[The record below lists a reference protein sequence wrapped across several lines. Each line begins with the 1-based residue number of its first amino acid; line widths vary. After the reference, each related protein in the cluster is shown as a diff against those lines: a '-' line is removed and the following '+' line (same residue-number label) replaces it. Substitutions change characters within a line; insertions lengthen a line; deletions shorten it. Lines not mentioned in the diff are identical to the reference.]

1 VGGGEQGGGGPVV
14 LVSNRGPIQFGV
26 DSEGRRVRRRGA
38 GGLVTAL
45 AGVTGRLVDEESVWV
60 CSAMSDEDAAVAR
73 ECGGRA
79 LEVEEGERRRL
90 IRLVE
95 IDPEAYRKFY
105 AVIANPILWF
115 IQHGL
120 WDLSHAPNITAN
132 EKDAFV
138 TGYEEVNRRFAE
150 VVAEEVA
157 GHGGRATVMS
167 HDYHFYLLAPGVR
180 ERCPEAF
187 LHHFVHIPWPQPDSW
202 RALPAPMRDELL
214 EGLLANDVVAFHT
227 ERYARNFLLSCQELL
242 DLPVRLQDLSVEFR
256 GRRVAARWYPI
267 SIDVAELEEAIE
279 SPEVLEL
286 EQRLE
291 NSRREFMILRVDRA
305 DLSKNILRGFLA
317 FDALLEQHPDLVG
330 RITFMALIQ
339 PSRQDVDE
347 YVDYAERI
355 FRLAADIN
363 LKHGHSEWQP
373 IDLRFEDN
381 LPQALAAYRL
391 FDVLLVNPV
400 VDGMNLVAKEGVLA
414 NRRDGV
420 LVLSEH
426 AGAYE
431 ELGAFA
437 VPVHPFDICQQAEA
451 LYQALTMGPAE
462 RAELHRA
469 CVDVVRANDLDK
481 WFRAQLADIE
491 TLRNGR

>member
-1 VGGGEQGGGGPVV
+1 MGGGVEGGGGPIV
-14 LVSNRGPIQFGV
+14 LVSNRGPIQFGLEA
-26 DSEGRRVRRRGA
+26 DGRRVRRRGA

-45 AGVTGRLVDEESVWV
+45 EGVTARLVDEDSVWV
-60 CSAMSDEDAAVAR
+60 CSAMTDEDVAVAR
-73 ECGGRA
+73 EQGGRA
-79 LEVEEGERRRL
+79 VVVEEGDRRRFV
-90 IRLVE
+90 RMVE
-95 IDPEAYRKFY
+95 LDPDAYRKFY
-105 AVIANPILWF
+105 AVIANPMLWF

-120 WDLSHAPNITAN
+120 WDLSHAPNITAT

-138 TGYEEVNRRFAE
+138 TGYDEVNRRFAE
-150 VVAEEVA
+150 VVAEEV
-157 GHGGRATVMS
+157 GRHGGAVTVMS
-167 HDYHFYLLAPGVR
+167 HDYHFYLLAPRVR
-180 ERCPEAF
+180 ERCPHAF

-202 RALPAPMRDELL
+202 RTLPAPLREQLL
-214 EGLLANDVVAFHT
+214 EGLLSNDVVAFHT
-227 ERYARNFLLSCQELL
+227 ERYARNFLLTCQELL
-242 DLPVRLQDLSVEFR
+242 DLPVRFSDLSVEFG

-267 SIDVAELEEAIE
+267 SIDVAELEAAIE
-279 SPEVLEL
+279 TPAVLEL

-291 NSRREFMILRVDRA
+291 NSRREFLILRVDRA

-317 FDALLEQHPDLVG
+317 FDALLEGHPDLVG
-330 RITFMALIQ
+330 RVTFLALVQ

-347 YVDYAERI
+347 YVDYAERV
-355 FRLAADIN
+355 RRMAADIN

-391 FDVLLVNPV
+391 YDVLLVNPV

-431 ELGAFA
+431 ELGAFV
-437 VPVHPFDICQQAEA
+437 VPVHPFDVCQQADA
-451 LYQALTMGPAE
+451 LYRAITMDPTE
-462 RAELHRA
+462 RRELHRA
-469 CVDVVRANDLDK
+469 CVEVVRANNLDK

-491 TLRNGR
+491 ALRNAR